1 MNTELFDELPDDS
14 ILFAD
19 ESRGI
24 YIPQHFV
31 ESFDVFQNDLLN
43 VDRDD
48 LNTIANGPDDEYYW
62 EAWQQILDNAIVRDH
77 NGKEYTM
84 YQDGDLWLIPVD
96 AS

>member
-1 MNTELFDELPDDS
+1 MYDQIPDNS

-24 YIPQHFV
+24 NIPLFFIT
-31 ESFDVFQNDLLN
+31 SFDQYKNDLVN

-62 EAWQQILDNAIVRDH
+62 DAWQSILDNATVIDH
-77 NGKEYTM
+77 DGNEYTM
-84 YQDGDLWLIPVD
+84 FQDGDLWLIPVN
-96 AS
+96 AEWQ